1 MSWRKNDVPQNPDPD
16 PNPSERIGSDGSSSE
31 FEEAVIE
38 TESPAG
44 SATPGT
50 VDPARPE
57 GPIGEEVIVNL
68 IGKEI
73 ALAVAKF
80 PFSQLAVQHPA
91 WMPPDDKL
99 EMLGAH
105 VEAAG
110 NELLEKV
117 LPMAFVKYASMFP
130 ATFAML
136 QAFAGVMMMQ
146 YFMVRRLQMEEIR
159 RAAAAQGGN
168 VVTVEAQ
175 PVPPVPAPQ
184 TKPAPVRPV
193 PVSDPQEVP
202 YVI

>member
-1 MSWRKNDVPQNPDPD
+1 MNENR
-16 PNPSERIGSDGSSSE
+16 EGLGSDARNPE
-31 FEEAVIE
+31 FEQAVIE

-44 SATPGT
+44 GAAPGT

-99 EMLGAH
+99 AMLGEH

-146 YFMVRRLQMEEIR
+146 YFMVRRLQMEEMR

-168 VVTVEAQ
+168 VITVEAQ
-175 PVPPVPAPQ
+175 SVPPVAAPQ
-184 TKPAPVRPV
+184 AKPAARTAPA
-193 PVSDPQEVP
+193 VSDPQEVP